1 MTRIIIVR
9 HGQSEANLAHLFAAH
24 TDAKLTEIGRAQAEA
39 LAEQLAKTEK
49 IDAVYASD
57 LSRATDT
64 VAPTAARFGL
74 TVIPD
79 ERLREI
85 RAGDWENL
93 PFGELRVNPAYSEDY
108 RMWAEDTANCRCT
121 GGESVRELYDR
132 VVTEVLEIA
141 RRHDGG
147 TVLIGTHWTPVAA
160 VISHTMCGSADC
172 VSQKLNPI
180 NAALQIFRYE
190 DGKLTLEV
198 TNFDEHLKSVGYVE
212 PYKP

>member
-1 MTRIIIVR
+1 MTRLIIVR

-39 LAEQLAKTEK
+39 LAEQLSKTEK

-79 ERLREI
+79 EKLREI

-141 RRHDGG
+141 KRHDGK

-198 TNFDEHLKSVGYVE
+198 SNFDEHLKNVGDVE

>member
-1 MTRIIIVR
+1 MTRLIVVR

-24 TDAKLTEIGRAQAEA
+24 TDAKLTAIGRAQAEA
-39 LAEQLAKTEK
+39 VAEQIAKIEK

-64 VAPTAARFGL
+64 VAPAAARFGL

-79 ERLREI
+79 EKLREI

-93 PFGELRVNPAYSEDY
+93 PFEELRTNPAYMEDY
-108 RMWAEDTANCRCT
+108 RMWAEDLPHCRCT
-121 GGESVRELYDR
+121 GGESVKELYDR
-132 VVTEVLEIA
+132 VTAEVLEIVK
-141 RRHDGG
+141 RHDGQ

-160 VISHTMCGSADC
+160 ILSYSEYGTVEAM
-172 VSQKLNPI
+172 SQKLNPI
-180 NAALQIFRYE
+180 NAALQIFTYE
-190 DGKLTLEV
+190 DGKLTLV
-198 TNFDEHLKSVGYVE
+198 VKNFDEHLKNVGYVE

>member
-39 LAEQLAKTEK
+39 LAEQLTKTEK

-79 ERLREI
+79 EKLREI

-198 TNFDEHLKSVGYVE
+198 SNFDEHLKNVGYVE